1 MRAAQVLIINCKL
14 LLGEAHHVMYCL
26 LTFAPLVVSIAAFFF
41 YWMEFFFYLLEEDL
55 RFDINK
61 IDFEV
66 KWSFQS
72 SKLRLHN
79 SWRWGSRQCAGC
91 KALRGWSF
99 QIQSA
104 SLLNPGW
111 IRLEICRD
119 CPNRRSGKIFV
130 SCVNLSRKQ
139 NSFLHILQVYTH
151 LNVNFLHNC

>member
-1 MRAAQVLIINCKL
+1 MCHIKNVISKRIVVSGSELETCVLCLRRAQVLIIHCKI

-99 QIQSA
+99 EIQSA

-111 IRLEICRD
+111 INPLNHFSLTSVLAE
-119 CPNRRSGKIFV
+119 
-130 SCVNLSRKQ
+130 VNKSAD
-139 NSFLHILQVYTH
+139 
-151 LNVNFLHNC
+151 LN